1 MPFTCAICSMDIQ
14 ITEPMLSDDKM
25 NLAHKS
31 CVDRMIAKSKHGVR
45 DIFIGPVASPSPP
58 PPAPPPPLP
67 AAPDSCVPTSSLRFC
82 SECGKPCISMC
93 PAPCLMYVHQNF
105 GYDGGTAC
113 STLHE
118 GKCGTAR
125 RSRELEPKLPINS
138 VYVQTEIDAAA
149 KIGID
154 AYTKAVRESGRN
166 GDSCKPAAKP
176 SGKRMDRKRRD
187 RR

>member
-1 MPFTCAICSMDIQ
+1 MPFTCAICSMEIQ
-14 ITEPMLSDDKM
+14 VGESMLSDDKM
-25 NLAHKS
+25 NLAHER
-31 CVDRMIAKSKHGVR
+31 CVRR
-45 DIFIGPVASPSPP
+45 ETQLPRVAHLPSVTVSPP

-118 GKCGTAR
+118 GKCETAR
-125 RSRELEPKLPINS
+125 RSRELDPKLPINS
-138 VYVQTEIDAAA
+138 VYVQTEIDVAA

-176 SGKRMDRKRRD
+176 GGKRMDRKRRD